1 MNDNA
6 WWGKAS
12 MAFKRAP
19 RPEVLGANGRQ
30 ERPAQSG
37 DHARCH
43 RLAGC
48 GGDISSMIQGAK
60 EHSQGSKS

>member
-1 MNDNA
+1 
-6 WWGKAS
+6 